1 MFESV
6 KTSNEIITMNKQ
18 PYKAIVF
25 DVFGTLI
32 EIKNSR
38 SPYKKMMKWLKQQGR
53 KPQPNDAAMIMSLD
67 GDFETI
73 ASSFGYQLPV
83 ALLAEMN
90 NALQYDLKHMHTF
103 EDSIPTLIELKNL
116 GYKLAICSNAATP
129 YGEQAQH
136 LLPPLDVYAWSF
148 KIGSNKPDPTI
159 YQYFL
164 HQLECQP
171 NEVLFIGDTQH
182 ADVDGP
188 QKLGIA
194 ARLIDRKNGEN
205 LFDVLKPFLKNKNH
219 F

>member
-1 MFESV
+1 M
-6 KTSNEIITMNKQ
+6 MNNQ

-32 EIKNSR
+32 EIKNSQ
-38 SPYKKMMKWLKQQGR
+38 SPYTKMMKWLKQQGR
-53 KPQPNDAAMIMSLD
+53 KPQPDDAAMIMSLD
-67 GDFETI
+67 GDFETL
-73 ASSFGYQLPV
+73 ASYFGYQLPST
-83 ALLAEMN
+83 LLEEMN
-90 NALQYDLKHMHTF
+90 NDLQLDLKHMRAF
-103 EDSIPTLIELKNL
+103 DDSISTLIELKKL

-129 YGEQAQH
+129 YGERAQH
-136 LLPPLDVYAWSF
+136 LLPSLDAYAWSF
-148 KIGSNKPDPTI
+148 KVGSNKPDPTI

-205 LFDVLKPFLKNKNH
+205 LFDILSPLFKNKNY
-219 F
+219 FLS